1 MRKED
6 GLEVEDD
13 DVLQELLKN
22 DKEICLVAKENSQT
36 SKIKQ
41 NVKISTLNQKDPSL
55 FDANSLKLLKIHGS
69 FSDSFLFI
77 FKSSK
82 LPSIDSK
89 CLPVYDTSF
98 LPLSLLLCIYV
109 RKTEKIFKLA
119 LYKNPN
125 QF

>member
-1 MRKED
+1 MIDKFVREED
-6 GLEVEDD
+6 GLEVDDD
-13 DVLQELLKN
+13 DVLQELLKS
-22 DKEICLVAKENSQT
+22 DKEVCLIAKKNSET
-36 SKIKQ
+36 SKTKQ
-41 NVKISTLNQKDPSL
+41 LLKISTLNQKDPSL

-98 LPLSLLLCIYV
+98 LPLSLLLCV
-109 RKTEKIFKLA
+109 MVSFLFA
-119 LYKNPN
+119 HL
-125 QF
+125 